1 MSALKRISNQL
12 QIAFEG
18 RPAWH
23 GFSVLQL
30 IEDITAAQ
38 AATRPKVGSHSIW
51 EIVLHIGIWE
61 EEIRKCLEG
70 EKFRWISD
78 DEDWLQIHDTSE
90 EAWRKTSESLKEGHT
105 HLLETISRFDANK
118 LDSIVPSESDVS
130 TPWSNTSFQSLLI
143 GIIEHAAY
151 HAGQIAILKKG

>member
-1 MSALKRISNQL
+1 MSSLNKISQQL
-12 QIAFEG
+12 QTAFEG

-30 IEDITAAQ
+30 LEDITAAQ

-90 EAWRKTSESLKEGHT
+90 ESWQKTSESLKEGHI
-105 HLLETISRFDANK
+105 HLLETISRFNANK